1 MVDIEDQGIRP
12 QIDESKCDH
21 CQDCLSIC
29 PGYNY
34 GTEQKDPPE
43 DGRSSDPRLGPVLS
57 IWEGFACDQK
67 LRFSASS
74 GGAVS
79 AIASHCLEEE
89 GMEFVLHIEM
99 EHERPWRNET
109 AVSKNR
115 EEIYS
120 RVGSRYS
127 PSAPCKDLDLI
138 ENSEGPCVFIGK
150 PCDAA
155 ALSLLRKK
163 RKELDEKIGLVVTF
177 FCAGTPCS
185 RATIDMLKLEGV
197 RLDDAKEVHYR
208 GDGWPGEFRV
218 SRKSAER
225 EIKKPYLDTW
235 RFINRYRSMRCH
247 LCPDGMGYFS
257 DISCGDA
264 WHVYDPGG
272 DDTGKSIVIART
284 KRGAEIVENA
294 RSKEAVYL
302 KPLNASSVMMAQK
315 SMLAKN
321 DELFG
326 RLFMFKL
333 LMIPHPR
340 YPGHP
345 LLKNWLELTARKK
358 LKTLFGTVFRILTR
372 GLWHRTGLER

>member
-1 MVDIEDQGIRP
+1 
-12 QIDESKCDH
+12 
-21 CQDCLSIC
+21 
-29 PGYNY
+29 
-34 GTEQKDPPE
+34 
-43 DGRSSDPRLGPVLS
+43 
-57 IWEGFACDQK
+57 
-67 LRFSASS
+67 
-74 GGAVS
+74 
-79 AIASHCLEEE
+79 
-89 GMEFVLHIEM
+89 
-99 EHERPWRNET
+99 
-109 AVSKNR
+109 
-115 EEIYS
+115 
-120 RVGSRYS
+120 
-127 PSAPCKDLDLI
+127 
-138 ENSEGPCVFIGK
+138 
-150 PCDAA
+150 
-155 ALSLLRKK
+155 
-163 RKELDEKIGLVVTF
+163 
-177 FCAGTPCS
+177 
-185 RATIDMLKLEGV
+185 
-197 RLDDAKEVHYR
+197 
-208 GDGWPGEFRV
+208 
-218 SRKSAER
+218 
-225 EIKKPYLDTW
+225 
-235 RFINRYRSMRCH
+235 
-247 LCPDGMGYFS
+247 MGYFS